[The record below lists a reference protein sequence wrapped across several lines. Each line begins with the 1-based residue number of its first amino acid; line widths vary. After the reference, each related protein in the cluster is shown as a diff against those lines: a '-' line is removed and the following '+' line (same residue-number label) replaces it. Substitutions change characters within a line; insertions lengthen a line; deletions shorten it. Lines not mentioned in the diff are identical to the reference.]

1 MNLTVFPAKEANV
14 NAFIFSDSKGTLIV
28 DCTRNSKEAH
38 ELATMAKSKGTAP
51 QQLLITH
58 GHPDHYMGMG
68 ALKQEFPKLNIVVAR
83 KEIKDDIIG
92 FTKWMESMKWLESEP
107 GMKPKSEQNP
117 GGFDYENEIKV
128 LDSNELTLPGGSVLA
143 LDTDSPP
150 SEAAHETIIYSEELG
165 ALFASDLVYNE
176 VHLWLGPG
184 VTRENVIKWKSQLD
198 TLKTKYE
205 PMKVKVYPGH
215 GKPTTTAIFDVDK
228 KYIDDL
234 IQIVK
239 ESKSEDETKNTMIKL
254 YPNWASPEFLLV
266 QSIRFQ
272 MQEEHRSA

>member
-1 MNLTVFPAKEANV
+1 VFPAKEANV

-38 ELATMAKSKGTAP
+38 ELAAMTKSKGLAP
-51 QQLLITH
+51 QMLLITH

-92 FTKWMESMKWLESEP
+92 FTKWMESMKWLESES

-117 GGFDYENEIKV
+117 NGFDYEKEINV
-128 LDSNELTLPGGSVLA
+128 LGSDQLTLPGGSVLA
-143 LDTDSPP
+143 LDTDSPS
-150 SEAAHETIIYSEELG
+150 SEAAHETIIYSKELG

-184 VTRENVIKWKSQLD
+184 VTRENVVKWRNQLD
-198 TLKTKYE
+198 MLKAKYE
-205 PMKVKVYPGH
+205 PLKVKVYPGH
-215 GKPTTTAIFDVDK
+215 GKPTTSAIFDVDK
-228 KYIDDL
+228 KYIDDI

-239 ESKSEDETKNTMIKL
+239 ESKSEDEAKNAMMKI